1 MKDFYDL
8 DIVSQRFSFFGNI
21 LKDALLN
28 TFHRRKTKVPNT
40 MPVSLTDKYYTDE
53 EVFKRW
59 KAFSSRVQPN
69 VKPDMEGMIFRLQ
82 SFYASYYQHKQQNAF
97 DYEWT
102 PGNGWEPQK
111 NNNQNTF
118 GFFGLP

>member
-82 SFYASYYQHKQQNAF
+82 SFLMPLIISINSKTAF

-102 PGNGWEPQK
+102 PGKGWNPK
-111 NNNQNTF
+111 NTIT
-118 GFFGLP
+118 